1 MRNCSL
7 SLLQFARTH
16 NLLCITIDE
25 LIEYRARNERLVEVV
40 AEETLPTA
48 HGEFTVKSFKSV
60 LDGTEHLALIMGE
73 VRTIPTLHRIAA

>member
-1 MRNCSL
+1 MSV
-7 SLLQFARTH
+7 LQFAKKH

-40 AEETLPTA
+40 AEERLPTEN
-48 HGEFTVKSFKSV
+48 GEFTVKSFKSV

-73 VRTIPTLHRIAA
+73 VRALPLCCPVCML